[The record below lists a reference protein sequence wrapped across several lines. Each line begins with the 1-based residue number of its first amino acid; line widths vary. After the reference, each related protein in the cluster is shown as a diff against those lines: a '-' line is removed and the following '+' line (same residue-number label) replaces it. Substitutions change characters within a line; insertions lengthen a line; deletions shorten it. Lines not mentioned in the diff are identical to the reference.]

1 MVAMQGFGGDEDQTS
16 WDDEDGVVE
25 DVELALADDED
36 RLPWLESGG
45 YDEEEEGVDTARIL
59 GLALLGLML
68 IGLVLGG
75 FWYVSNRQTDPE
87 LVADGSTIE
96 APPGDYKT
104 RPDDPGGKEFEGTGD
119 TSFAV
124 GEGQSR
130 EGRLAGDN
138 GSAPKPTIGEGAGGS
153 AAAASGSDT
162 AAAGA
167 QEAPASGGTGVQVG
181 AFSTRESAVAGWGKL
196 TRQTDKLSGVKYRV
210 VEGQADIGKVYRL
223 QAVAGDSASAQRL
236 CSALKADGIACQV
249 K

>member
-1 MVAMQGFGGDEDQTS
+1 MQGFGGDEDETS

-25 DVELALADDED
+25 DIELALAEDED
-36 RLPWLESGG
+36 RLPWLESGE
-45 YDEEEEGVDTARIL
+45 YDDEEEGVDTARIL
-59 GLALLGLML
+59 GLALLGLLL

-75 FWYVSNRQTDPE
+75 FWYFNNRQTDPE

-96 APPGDYKT
+96 APPGDYKE

-130 EGRLAGDN
+130 EGRLAQGN
-138 GSAPKPTIGEGAGGS
+138 SEAPKPSIGAGEASGG
-153 AAAASGSDT
+153 AGTAAST
-162 AAAGA
+162 AGA

-181 AFSTRESAVAGWGKL
+181 AFSSRESAVAGWGKL
-196 TRQTDKLSGVKYRV
+196 SRQTDKLSGVKYRV

-223 QAVAGDSASAQRL
+223 QAVAGDTASAQRL
-236 CSALKADGIACQV
+236 CNALKAEGIACQV